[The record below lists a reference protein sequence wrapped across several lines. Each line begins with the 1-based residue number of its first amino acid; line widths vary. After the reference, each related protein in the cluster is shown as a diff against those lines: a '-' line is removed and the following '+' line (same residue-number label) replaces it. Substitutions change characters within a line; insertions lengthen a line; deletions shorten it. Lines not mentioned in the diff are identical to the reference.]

1 MKCLF
6 KWFFRLSFL
15 LVLLVVAVVLGK
27 DAMLKAAVERQIRAQ
42 TGMDVKIGRFSLGLF
57 SPVVTIEDFR
67 LYNTAEFGGTPF
79 VDIPELH
86 IEYDRMALTERK
98 LHITLLRFN
107 LAELNI
113 VKNEAG
119 HTNLVSMMT
128 KPPPPRARNS
138 KGVPEIEF
146 TGIDVLNLSLGRLRL
161 LDLRDRQR
169 SGELYIGL
177 RDQVFRN
184 VKSQSDLVGVLFL
197 LWLRSGD
204 RLAAEPIN
212 APSTQSGQPGSA
224 VQPVS
229 PPPARTAKK

>member
-1 MKCLF
+1 MKSLF
-6 KWFFRLSFL
+6 KWLFRLCL
-15 LVLLVVAVVLGK
+15 LLVVLIVAAVLGK
-27 DAMLKAAVERQIRAQ
+27 DAMLKAAVKRQIRAQ
-42 TGMDVKIGRFSLGLF
+42 TGMDVKIGRFSVGIF

-67 LYNTAEFGGTPF
+67 LFNTPEFGGTLF

-86 IEYDRMALTERK
+86 VEYDRAALAQRK

-119 HTNLVSMMT
+119 HTNLVSMMNQT
-128 KPPPPRARNS
+128 APPRPRNPA
-138 KGVPEIEF
+138 GVPEVEF
-146 TGIDVLNLSLGRLRL
+146 AGIDVLNFSLGRLRL
-161 LDLRDRQR
+161 LDLKDRKK

-184 VKSQSDLVGVLFL
+184 VKSQSDLVGVLFM

-204 RLAAEPIN
+204 RLAAEPAS
-212 APSTQSGQPGSA
+212 APSRPLGSPAKLGGQGASA
-224 VQPVS
+224 
-229 PPPARTAKK
+229 PARAVKK

>member
-6 KWFFRLSFL
+6 KWLFRLSFL
-15 LVLLVVAVVLGK
+15 LVLLIVAVVLGK
-27 DAMLKAAVERQIRAQ
+27 DAMLKAAVARQIRAQ
-42 TGMDVKIGRFSLGLF
+42 TGMDVKIGRFSVGVF

-67 LYNTAEFGGTPF
+67 LFNTPEFGGTPF

-86 IEYDRMALTERK
+86 VEYDRAALAQRK
-98 LHITLLRFN
+98 LHIKLLRFN

-119 HTNLVSMMT
+119 HTNLVSMMHQT
-128 KPPPPRARNS
+128 APPRPQS
-138 KGVPEIEF
+138 PKGMAEIEF
-146 TGIDVLNLSLGRLRL
+146 AGIDVLNLSLGRLRL
-161 LDLRDRQR
+161 VDLKDRQR

-197 LWLRSGD
+197 IWLRSGD
-204 RLAAEPIN
+204 RLAAEPVS
-212 APSTQSGQPGSA
+212 APSRSFASPAASNRQTSA
-224 VQPVS
+224 V
-229 PPPARTAKK
+229 PARSVKN